1 MLDAPTQV
9 GNSSADADK
18 GGKTINKNKKDGV
31 INCPYFSKICDFLT
45 DKNVQGILGLIRNAW
60 SVLWG
65 SIILTNLEADSRD
78 YFTILSL
85 YAYVGPNPLGN
96 LEILIL

>member
-1 MLDAPTQV
+1 MLDATTQV

-18 GGKTINKNKKDGV
+18 GGKTTNKNKKDGV

-65 SIILTNLEADSRD
+65 SNNFNEFKSRQQRL
-78 YFTILSL
+78 FHNTLSVCL
-85 YAYVGPNPLGN
+85 M
-96 LEILIL
+96 